1 MQLIHNPTLL
11 ESYIEEYE
19 IRQHFPSEVI
29 NHFRLYS
36 ASTGDAI
43 CEQGEHVI
51 QLYLLVKGKATV
63 SYVAENG
70 KKLIVSFKQ
79 AFELFGDIEYIKQI
93 DALHTV
99 EAASDVHLI
108 GIPIDSL
115 HTYAAAY
122 PPFLQLLLR
131 EVTEKFQLKSRAFSF
146 SLTHGA
152 LTRLASYLKRMM
164 TAHDG
169 RQLTSPL
176 PTSRTSDIAD
186 HIGTTSRHVNRL
198 LATLVKEGIIV
209 RSKSAISIKDWEKLE
224 QLANQSIY
232 A

>member
-1 MQLIHNPTLL
+1 MQLIHDATLL
-11 ESYIEEYE
+11 ESYIEKYG
-19 IRQHFPSEVI
+19 IRQYFPSEI
-29 NHFRLYS
+29 MNHFCLYS
-36 ASTGDAI
+36 ASIGDAI
-43 CEQGEHVI
+43 CVQGEHVT

-93 DALHTV
+93 DVLHTV

-115 HTYAAAY
+115 HTYVASY

-131 EVTEKFQLKSRAFSF
+131 EVTDKFQLKSRAFSF

-152 LTRLASYLKRMM
+152 LTRLASYLMRVM
-164 TAHDG
+164 TADDG

-186 HIGTTSRHVNRL
+186 HIWTTSRHVNRL
-198 LATLVKEGIIV
+198 LATLAKEGIIE
-209 RSKSAISIKDWEKLE
+209 RRKDAISIKDWEKLE
-224 QLANQSIY
+224 QLAHQSIY